1 MKHIFDLN
9 EEVTIY
15 GDMTKYFT
23 GVKGVIRDITVVEG
37 NTLYGVE
44 ITEGLEFIKTDILF
58 YFLSIELQ

>member
-15 GDMTKYFT
+15 GDMANYFT
-23 GVKGVIRDITVVEG
+23 GVKGVIRDIIVNEG

-44 ITEGLEFIKTDILF
+44 ITEGLEFIKTDALF